1 MFDLNAILKTASLT
15 SDVTDLVSDLV
26 GKKERQVRKI
36 KFFRYK
42 EGNLGIAF
50 FDSQTVHGEYW
61 IENIPV
67 PAEYE
72 PVFEASGFD
81 IGTKYDVVLLGLQ
94 PFSADKKVLRTSAIQ
109 KRLLSVIFE
118 AIA

>member
-1 MFDLNAILKTASLT
+1 MFDLNKIFGAA
-15 SDVTDLVSDLV
+15 DLVSDLV
-26 GKKERQVRKI
+26 GAKERQVRKI

-42 EGNLGIAF
+42 EGNPGLAF
-50 FDSQTVHGEYW
+50 FCSQTIHGEYW

-72 PVFEASGFD
+72 PIFEASGLE

-94 PFSADKKVLRTSAIQ
+94 PFSADKKVLRTPAIQ

-118 AIA
+118 ALKPHQPLQ